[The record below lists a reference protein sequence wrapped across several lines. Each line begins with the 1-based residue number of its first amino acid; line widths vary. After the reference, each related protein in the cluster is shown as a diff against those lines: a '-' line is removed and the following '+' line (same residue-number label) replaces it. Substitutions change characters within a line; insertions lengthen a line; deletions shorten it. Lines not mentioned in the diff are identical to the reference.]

1 MNKKIFSLIIGCLAL
16 SATPVN
22 AQTSD
27 AKYTI
32 TDASVEYPECVKKE
46 IKKSSPNWFLDS
58 CVIISKSDKA
68 IVKVSDSEYRS
79 RLNELQ
85 STIELP
91 FNSIVKKHIKYYT
104 EDNRQFISRM
114 LGLSIHYMPI
124 FEKALDERELPEE
137 LKYLPILESAL
148 NTQSKATDGDAGL
161 WKLSTH
167 AATGNGLELT
177 SITDERLNPVKSSRV
192 AAIYLQQLYDVFG
205 DWGLAI
211 TAFNFGHKNLAK
223 AILRAGGGKKSFWD
237 IYHHLPEE
245 VRSYYPS
252 FIAINYAMNY
262 YTEHN
267 IGNALAEKPIT
278 TDTATIS
285 KRVHFKQISEVLNI
299 PVSLIE
305 MLNPQ
310 YRKQVIP
317 GNAHLCTLALP
328 SKQIFA
334 YQLSEDSIV
343 NHGITKYKPQPIV
356 EVKDADKKTDE
367 KKYTDKK
374 KKDEKPKPITYT
386 IKKGDKLD
394 KIAKDYGV
402 TLNDIKKWNKNIKN
416 SNDIQIGQKIKI
428 YPKKNVDSKKDK
440 NEKDKNNTKKS
451 KTITHKVK
459 NGESL
464 SRIAKKYGVTVN
476 DIKKANKLKSD
487 ALKPGQNLKIPAKK

>member
-58 CVIISKSDKA
+58 CVIINESDKS
-68 IVKVSDSEYRS
+68 IVKVSDNEYKS
-79 RLNELQ
+79 RLTELQ

-91 FNSIVKKHIKYYT
+91 FNSIVKKHIKYYV

-114 LGLSIHYMPI
+114 LGLSTPYMPI
-124 FEKALDERELPEE
+124 FEKALDERGLPEE

-148 NTQSKATDGDAGL
+148 NTRSKADDGDAGL

-177 SITDERLNPVKSSRV
+177 SITDERLNPVKSSHV
-192 AAIYLQQLYDVFG
+192 ASIYLQQLYDVFG

-223 AILRAGGGKKSFWD
+223 TILRAGGGKKSFWD
-237 IYHHLPEE
+237 IYHLLPEE

-262 YTEHN
+262 YKEHN
-267 IGNALAEKPIT
+267 IGSAVVKNTIT
-278 TDTATIS
+278 TDTATIN

-305 MLNPQ
+305 LLNPQ

-317 GNAHLCTLALP
+317 GNAQPCILALP

-343 NHGITKYKPQPIV
+343 NHEITKYQPQPVV
-356 EVKDADKKTDE
+356 EIKDTE
-367 KKYTDKK
+367 KKYTEKK
-374 KKDEKPKPITYT
+374 KKEEKPKLIIYT

-394 KIAKDYGV
+394 KIAKKYGV
-402 TLNDIKKWNKNIKN
+402 TINDIKKWNKNIKN
-416 SNDIQIGQKIKI
+416 INKIGIGQEIKI
-428 YPKKNVDSKKDK
+428 YPKNSADSKKDK
-440 NEKDKNNTKKS
+440 DKDKNKKDKKNKKS
-451 KTITHKVK
+451 KTKNHKVK
-459 NGESL
+459 KGENLSL
-464 SRIAKKYGVTVN
+464 IANKYGVTVN
-476 DIKKANKLKSD
+476 DIKKANKLKTND
-487 ALKPGQNLKIPAKK
+487 LKPGQTLKIPAKK

>member
-1 MNKKIFSLIIGCLAL
+1 MNKKIFSLVIGCLAL
-16 SATPVN
+16 SATPIN

-46 IKKSSPNWFLDS
+46 ITKSSPNWFLDS
-58 CVIISKSDKA
+58 CVIINESKKGV
-68 IVKVSDSEYRS
+68 VKISDSEYKS

-91 FNSIVKKHIKYYT
+91 FNSVVKKHIKYYT

-114 LGLSIHYMPI
+114 LGLSTHYMPI
-124 FEKALDERELPEE
+124 FEKALDERGLPEE

-148 NTQSKATDGDAGL
+148 NTQSKADDGDAGL

-211 TAFNFGHKNLAK
+211 TAFNYGHKNLAK
-223 AILRAGGGKKSFWD
+223 TILRAGGGKKSFWE
-237 IYHHLPEE
+237 IYHLLPKE

-252 FIAINYAMNY
+252 FIAINYAMY
-262 YTEHN
+262 YYKEHN
-267 IGNALAEKPIT
+267 IGSAVVKNTIN
-278 TDTATIS
+278 TDTATIN

-317 GNAHLCTLALP
+317 GNAQPCILALP

-343 NHGITKYKPQPIV
+343 NHEIAKYKPQPVV
-356 EVKDADKKTDE
+356 EVKDVE
-367 KKYTDKK
+367 KKYTEKK
-374 KKDEKPKPITYT
+374 KKDKKLEQITYT
-386 IKKGDKLD
+386 VKKGDKLD
-394 KIAKDYGV
+394 KIAKKYGV
-402 TLNDIKKWNKNIKN
+402 TVNDIKKWNKNIKN
-416 SNDIQIGQKIKI
+416 INKLKVGQKLKI
-428 YPKKNVDSKKDK
+428 YPKKSADSKKDK
-440 NEKDKNNTKKS
+440 EKNKKKKTKTK
-451 KTITHKVK
+451 THKVK
-459 NGESL
+459 KGESL

-476 DIKKANKLKSD
+476 DIKKANKLKKD
-487 ALKPGQNLKIPAKK
+487 DIKPGQTLKIPAKK